1 MVNWG
6 DRLMIEAKHS
16 LDTNNFQPVE
26 VEINSVGELVIVFKN
41 VPMKFEQIFDSK
53 KMTYKLQA
61 TWE

>member
-1 MVNWG
+1 
-6 DRLMIEAKHS
+6 MIEAKHS